1 MRQRTLRTL
10 AVCGTALLT
19 VMGCM
24 MRYYQLQ
31 TIFDETGLPVSG
43 SPATWLLTFLS
54 VLLVLECVLVSWPLP
69 RCRREKG
76 LFVPNAAA
84 LALGL
89 LSGACLLLGGA
100 LALEQQL
107 RSGGASYE
115 LALAAA
121 QLAAGV
127 CVLAASWRRWKNA
140 PGLALVHAV
149 ICLWMVLVLLLH
161 FKNWSMDPTILD
173 YCFRLFALICG
184 MCASYHIGTF
194 CFDRGG
200 RRVTVF
206 WCLAGCYF
214 LPVSAIGEAL
224 AWKLMAAGVCL
235 WLLGNVWQLLGEPCP
250 AVQPERAADADE
262 AAQSE

>member
-1 MRQRTLRTL
+1 MRQKTLRAL
-10 AVCGTALLT
+10 AICGTALLT

-54 VLLVLECVLVSWPLP
+54 VLLALECVLLSWPLP
-69 RCRREKG
+69 RCRREKRI
-76 LFVPNAAA
+76 FVPNAAA
-84 LALGL
+84 LAMGL

-100 LALEQQL
+100 LSLAAQL
-107 RSGGASYE
+107 RGAAAGYE
-115 LALAAA
+115 LALALA
-121 QLAAGV
+121 QLAAGI
-127 CVLAASWRRWKNA
+127 CVLAASWRRWRGA
-140 PGLALVHAV
+140 SGLPLVHAV

-184 MCASYHIGTF
+184 MCATYHIGTF
-194 CFDRGG
+194 GFDRGG

-224 AWKLMAAGVCL
+224 TWKLMAAGVCL
-235 WLLGNVWQLLGEPCP
+235 WLLGNAWQLLDEPGP
-250 AVQPERAADADE
+250 AEQPGQAADSDE
-262 AAQSE
+262 AAQN